1 MAYHPLINNVLP
13 YGLATF
19 NRNGFYSNLNWKN
32 VAKSLNINWAHYM
45 LSEIRGQGTKA
56 LKKYTMSQV
65 QLGVDVNK
73 FIKLE
78 RKLKISTSLVY
89 QQTDRTSDI
98 DFEKVNLNSIQLA
111 TGLEWEVATNF
122 DFMLGYTML
131 KGDGNDQI
139 SLRNNYSQVTD
150 FQNYLGLLYQQ
161 FEYVNDNFTYDNYKM
176 NQISIIYNLLF

>member
-1 MAYHPLINNVLP
+1 
-13 YGLATF
+13 
-19 NRNGFYSNLNWKN
+19 
-32 VAKSLNINWAHYM
+32 M

-78 RKLKISTSLVY
+78 RKLKLSTSLVY
-89 QQTDRTSDI
+89 QQTDRISDI

-150 FQNYLGLLYQQ
+150 FQNYSSKETQTILAAGLKYNFSNKTYLGLLYQQ